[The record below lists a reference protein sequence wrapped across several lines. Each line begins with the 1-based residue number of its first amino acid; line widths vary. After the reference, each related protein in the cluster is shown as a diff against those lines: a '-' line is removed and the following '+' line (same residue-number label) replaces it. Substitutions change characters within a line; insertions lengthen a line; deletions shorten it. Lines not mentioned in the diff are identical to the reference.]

1 MTTKRVKRT
10 PAHTRLNPE
19 IVGALCE
26 GCTGIELDQMLQLRR
41 GETLASVARPI
52 AIAALAASPERLEAW
67 LGRRLRSGELQTLQR
82 WAGEQDR
89 PPSIEEL

>member
-1 MTTKRVKRT
+1 MKRT

-67 LGRRLRSGELQTLQR
+67 LGRRLRGGELQALAR
-82 WAGEQDR
+82 WAGEADK
-89 PPSIEEL
+89 PPPLIEEP